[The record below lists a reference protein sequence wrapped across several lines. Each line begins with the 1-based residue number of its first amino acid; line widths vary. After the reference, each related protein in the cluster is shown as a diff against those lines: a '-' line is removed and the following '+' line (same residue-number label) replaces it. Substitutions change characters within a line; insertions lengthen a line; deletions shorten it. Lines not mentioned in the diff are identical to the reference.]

1 MLEGGGISI
10 RFCSMCSV
18 PIFQPVKDQE
28 QDQTSI
34 AKSAKGMQCELEIAS
49 LPDYSH
55 RFIPGQR
62 TIIRFRLLG

>member
-1 MLEGGGISI
+1 MYP
-10 RFCSMCSV
+10 V
-18 PIFQPVKDQE
+18 PILQAVRDRVQE
-28 QDQTSI
+28 QASI
-34 AKSAKGMQCELEIAS
+34 SKFAKDMQCELEIAT

>member
-1 MLEGGGISI
+1 MLDGGGISI
-10 RFCSMCSV
+10 RFYSMYPV
-18 PIFQPVKDQE
+18 PILQPMKDQDH
-28 QDQTSI
+28 DQTSI
-34 AKSAKGMQCELEIAS
+34 AKFAKGMQCELEIAI